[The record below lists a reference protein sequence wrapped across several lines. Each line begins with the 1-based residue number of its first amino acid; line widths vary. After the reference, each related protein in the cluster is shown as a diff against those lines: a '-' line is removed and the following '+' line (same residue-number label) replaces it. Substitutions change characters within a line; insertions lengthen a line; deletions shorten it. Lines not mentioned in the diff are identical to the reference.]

1 MKQTPCEYILWC
13 GLPTI
18 RKEFA
23 VRMVKDYG
31 LNYSE
36 TAKKLGIS
44 VAAVSHY
51 LSGKRANLN
60 INDNE
65 VSKEIR
71 KSVDIIIENGD
82 KAIISEI
89 CRICKIFSSKNIF
102 PSICQHNKNEK
113 KLGKEKIIEK
123 YVKI

>member
-23 VRMVKDYG
+23 IRMVKDYG
-31 LNYSE
+31 LSYSE

-51 LSGKRANLN
+51 ISGKRANKN
-60 INDNE
+60 INDSE
-65 VSKEIR
+65 VCKEIS
-71 KSVDIIIENGD
+71 KSVYQIIENGD

-102 PSICQHNKNEK
+102 PNICQHNKN
-113 KLGKEKIIEK
+113 
-123 YVKI
+123 